1 MSSRA
6 TDVYTCNAYATD
18 TTPPP
23 REDRQRTQS
32 GHSSSSSS
40 GRLVAVVVAV
50 PTSRRARAG
59 AKEPG
64 PDFSASNSLLALA
77 GSVAALRCGAVR
89 CVQALLSACWE
100 RAGWL
105 DLGLGGNGDP
115 LIPNDDPKSPTTI
128 TPTPRDRRPLALCSA
143 LSGFETIGY

>member
-6 TDVYTCNAYATD
+6 TDVYTCNAYAAD

-32 GHSSSSSS
+32 GHSSSSS

-89 CVQALLSACWE
+89 CGAFRRCSL
-100 RAGWL
+100 RAGNVL
-105 DLGLGGNGDP
+105 DGL
-115 LIPNDDPKSPTTI
+115 IWV
-128 TPTPRDRRPLALCSA
+128 
-143 LSGFETIGY
+143 

>member
-6 TDVYTCNAYATD
+6 TDVYTCNAYAAD

-23 REDRQRTQS
+23 REDRQRIQS
-32 GHSSSSSS
+32 GHSSSSS

-105 DLGLGGNGDP
+105 DLGLMG
-115 LIPNDDPKSPTTI
+115 
-128 TPTPRDRRPLALCSA
+128 TP
-143 LSGFETIGY
+143 